1 MLNQNFEETIVSVL
15 CEKLS
20 PDWIVLFGSTVSGN
34 SHKESDIDIAYLSST
49 IKADKYE
56 IFMIAQELA
65 AKLNKD
71 VDLIDINQAST
82 VFQAQIVQSGTTI
95 YCTNEQKKEEFE
107 MKVLKMYTKLNE
119 ERSEILRKIDES
131 GTIYEK

>member
-1 MLNQNFEETIVSVL
+1 MNPHLKETIIDIL
-15 CEKLS
+15 REKLS
-20 PDWIVLFGSTVSGN
+20 PDWIVIFGSTVSGN
-34 SHKESDIDIAYLSST
+34 THKESDIDIAYLSST
-49 IKADKYE
+49 KKADKYE
-56 IFMIAQELA
+56 IFMVSQELA

-107 MKVLKMYTKLNE
+107 MKALKMYTKLNE

>member
-1 MLNQNFEETIVSVL
+1 M
-15 CEKLS
+15 
-20 PDWIVLFGSTVSGN
+20 VLFGSTVSGN

-49 IKADKYE
+49 KKADKNE
-56 IFMIAQELA
+56 IFMVAQELA

-95 YCTNEQKKEEFE
+95 YCTNEQKLEEFE
-107 MKVLKMYTKLNE
+107 MKVLKMYSKLNE